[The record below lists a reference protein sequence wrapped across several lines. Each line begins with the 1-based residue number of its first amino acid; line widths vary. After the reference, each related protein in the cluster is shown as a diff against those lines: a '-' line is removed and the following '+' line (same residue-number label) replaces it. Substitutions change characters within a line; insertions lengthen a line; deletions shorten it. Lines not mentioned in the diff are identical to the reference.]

1 MSPSG
6 HGFLVMDASL
16 KLIDANGEAE
26 RVLVYVYPEDPQ
38 KIKSADSFLTQKI
51 RSALLKGSVLSQGR
65 LRRRAQVGEEALPGP
80 AISSLITSTL

>member
-26 RVLVYVYPEDPQ
+26 RVLV
-38 KIKSADSFLTQKI
+38 
-51 RSALLKGSVLSQGR
+51 
-65 LRRRAQVGEEALPGP
+65 
-80 AISSLITSTL
+80 